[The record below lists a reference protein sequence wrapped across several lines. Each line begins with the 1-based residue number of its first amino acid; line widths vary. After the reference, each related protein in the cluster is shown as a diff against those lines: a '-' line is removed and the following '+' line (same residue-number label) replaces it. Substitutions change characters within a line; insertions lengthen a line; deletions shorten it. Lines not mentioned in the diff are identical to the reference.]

1 MEKIK
6 QKTYKGEKY
15 IYLLMGY
22 KLAQANN
29 NIISIGKDNGFK
41 GGQNYIR
48 NFSIQF
54 YDGQLLLTETK
65 TSSGFADFSRTF
77 EIVGDNEKPTIRDY
91 INSDGENAG
100 QRWTH

>member
-22 KLAQANN
+22 KLAQINN
-29 NIISIGKDNGFK
+29 LNITIGKDSGFK

-48 NFSIQF
+48 EFKIQK
-54 YDGQLLLTETK
+54 YEGKTLLTETK

-77 EIVGDNEKPTIRDY
+77 EVIGKFGSPIIKDY

>member
-22 KLAQANN
+22 KLAQINN
-29 NIISIGKDNGFK
+29 GDIGKDSGFK

-48 NFSIQF
+48 NFKIQK
-54 YDGQLLLTETK
+54 YDGKTLLTETK
-65 TSSGFADFSRTF
+65 TSSAFAEFSRTF
-77 EIVGDNEKPTIRDY
+77 EIIGKFGSPIIKDY
-91 INSDGENAG
+91 MNSDGENSG

>member
-1 MEKIK
+1 MVK

-22 KLAQANN
+22 KLAKQNN
-29 NIISIGKDNGFK
+29 NYISIGKDSGFK
-41 GGQNYIR
+41 GGNQFER
-48 NFSIQF
+48 SFTIQD
-54 YDGQLLLTETK
+54 YNNKTLLIETK

-77 EIVGDNEKPTIRDY
+77 EIIGKDEKPTIRDY
-91 INSDGENAG
+91 INEHKDNCG